1 MLKCFFM
8 PGESGKSTIVKQM
21 KILEAQDNE
30 EQAQKKGKDPAR
42 SDGFSK
48 DERDTAT
55 NHIRNNTVDGILS
68 LLKAVDTLPNL
79 ANKLEGNEVTEA
91 KKMLEKEGEVND
103 ILSL

>member
-1 MLKCFFM
+1 
-8 PGESGKSTIVKQM
+8 M
-21 KILEAQDNE
+21 KILEAQD
-30 EQAQKKGKDPAR
+30 KKAGE
-42 SDGFSK
+42 SGFSQ

-55 NHIRNNTVDGILS
+55 NHIRNNTVDGLLS

-79 ANKLEGNEVTEA
+79 VNKLEGNEVMEA